1 MALVEACRFY
11 NSLEAGLARSRLE
24 SEGIGAVLF
33 DTEMTWEGMGG
44 LIPIRL
50 MVLEEDL
57 SAAQGALAGAAISPD
72 APGSA

>member
-1 MALVEACRFY
+1 MTRLVEAARFS

-24 SEGIGAVLF
+24 AEGIDGVLF

-50 MVLEEDL
+50 MVIEEDL
-57 SAAQGALAGAAISPD
+57 EDARRLLAA
-72 APGSA
+72 

>member
-1 MALVEACRFY
+1 MALVEAGRFY
-11 NSLEAGLARSRLE
+11 NSLEAGLAQSRLE

-50 MVLEEDL
+50 MVLDEDL
-57 SAAQGALAGAAISPD
+57 SAAQTALAEGDVSPD
-72 APGSA
+72 TPGSG

>member
-1 MALVEACRFY
+1 MLVEAARFG
-11 NSLEAGLARSRLE
+11 NSLEAGLARSRLDA
-24 SEGIGAVLF
+24 EGIGCVLF

-57 SAAQGALAGAAISPD
+57 RQAQRMLAADAG
-72 APGSA
+72 

>member
-1 MALVEACRFY
+1 MTRLVEAGRFF

-24 SEGIGAVLF
+24 AEGIDAVLF

-50 MVLEEDL
+50 MVLDEDL
-57 SAAQGALAGAAISPD
+57 DAAHAALAG
-72 APGSA
+72 G

>member
-1 MALVEACRFY
+1 MALVEAGRFY

-57 SAAQGALAGAAISPD
+57 AAALRALAAGGVSPD